1 MKTQHTD
8 TAGTPAVPP
17 SLARSKRKGW
27 LAGVGAIIVV
37 VLLVGLSALVFAQLR
52 QRQANQ
58 STTSTPPSG
67 QWKQVLQGYAIA
79 SIVAARSNPS
89 VLYACATQAP
99 VTSQASPGSAT
110 VLRSTDFG
118 DHWQDIGS
126 KASIGNTCQLAVNPA
141 DSNEIYVV
149 GAAGTPQFSAVLK
162 HSTDGGQT
170 WETIQPVLH
179 IPGVQ
184 APATWFIQQI
194 QLEGTHLFGLQWIL
208 PRAYPIDQPTRAVPY
223 LLPRLVTSTDGGH
236 NWTVIDGQFATQ
248 KLGVRS
254 YAVDPTDPNTI
265 YALFGGVLLPIERAV
280 PNDVLPAFGFKQ
292 ELFKTTDG
300 GATWHLVLN
309 NIPFG
314 SQVQLASGNPQI
326 IYVGGTFG
334 PLPLLRGEAEP
345 AIPVPVASFHL
356 QVSRDGGASWQTVA
370 IPTDMLSVQ
379 NWYVSPGGQ
388 VYASPTIPFNGQPT
402 AVAGTAVAVTAVP
415 IPTRIPQNAELP
427 PQQNS
432 LPGVHASGVPVA
444 LSQIIRRYDPASNR
458 WSDVTRPPAAGFMLQ
473 VTPAQANSGAIL
485 WFTGMV
491 NGRTSLYRYIV

>member
-17 SLARSKRKGW
+17 SPARSKRKGW
-27 LAGVGAIIVV
+27 LAGVGTIIVV
-37 VLLVGLSALVFAQLR
+37 VLVVGLSALVFAQLR
-52 QRQANQ
+52 QHQANQ

-67 QWKQVLQGYAIA
+67 QWKRVLQGYTISSIA
-79 SIVAARSNPS
+79 AARSNPS
-89 VLYACATQAP
+89 VLYACAMQTP
-99 VTSQASPGSAT
+99 VTSQASPGSPT
-110 VLRSTDFG
+110 VLRSADYG
-118 DHWQDIGS
+118 DHWQDIGN
-126 KASIGNTCQLAVNPA
+126 KASIGNTCELAVNPA
-141 DSNEIYVV
+141 GSNEIYVV
-149 GAAGTPQFSAVLK
+149 GAASSSQSSAVLK

-179 IPGVQ
+179 VPGIIH
-184 APATWFIQQI
+184 APAVWFIQQI
-194 QLEGTHLFGLQWIL
+194 QLEGTHLFGLQWIV
-208 PRAYPIDQPTRAVPY
+208 PRAYINQPIKAVPY

-236 NWTVIDGQFATQ
+236 NWTVIDGQFSSQ

-265 YALFGGVLLPIERAV
+265 YALFGGVLLPIEVAV

-300 GATWHLVLN
+300 GATWRLVLN

-314 SQVQLASGNPQI
+314 SQVQLASGNPRI

-334 PLPLLRGEAEP
+334 PLPLLRGETEP
-345 AIPVPVASFHL
+345 ANPIPVASFHL
-356 QVSRDGGASWQTVA
+356 QVSKDGGASWQLVA
-370 IPTDMLSVQ
+370 IPSDMLSIQ

-388 VYASPTIPFNGQPT
+388 VYASPTIPISGQPT

-415 IPTRIPQNAELP
+415 IPTRNPQNAELP

-432 LPGVHASGVPVA
+432 PSGVHASGVPVA
-444 LSQIIRRYDPASNR
+444 LSQIIRRYDPASNS
-458 WSDVTRPPAAGFMLQ
+458 WSDVTSPPAAGFMLQ

-485 WFTGMV
+485 WFSGMD
-491 NGRTSLYRYIV
+491 NGRASLYRYVV

>member
-1 MKTQHTD
+1 MKTQDTD

-17 SLARSKRKGW
+17 SPARSKRKGW
-27 LAGVGAIIVV
+27 LASIGAIIVV
-37 VLLVGLSALVFAQLR
+37 VLVVGLSALVFAQLR
-52 QRQANQ
+52 QHQANQ

-67 QWKQVLQGYAIA
+67 QWKQVLQGYTFT

-89 VLYACATQAP
+89 VLYACAMQVS

-118 DHWQDIGS
+118 DHWQDLGS
-126 KASIGNTCQLAVNPA
+126 KASTGNTCQLAVNPA

-149 GAAGTPQFSAVLK
+149 GTTGTPQFSTVLK

-179 IPGVQ
+179 VPGIHAQ
-184 APATWFIQQI
+184 AIWFIQQL
-194 QLEGTHLFGLQWIL
+194 QLEGNHLFGLQWIL
-208 PRAYPIDQPTRAVPY
+208 PRAYINQPIKAVPY

-236 NWTVIDGQFATQ
+236 NWTVIDGQFAAQ
-248 KLGVRS
+248 KLGVHS
-254 YAVDPTDPNTI
+254 YAVDPADSNTI
-265 YALFGGVLLPIERAV
+265 YALFGGILLPIEVAV
-280 PNDVLPAFGFKQ
+280 PNDILPSFSFKQ

-300 GATWHLVLN
+300 GATWHLLLN

-314 SQVQLASGNPQI
+314 SQVQLASGNPGI
-326 IYVGGTFG
+326 IYVGGTLG

-345 AIPVPVASFHL
+345 AFPIPVGSFHL
-356 QVSRDGGASWQTVA
+356 QVSKDGGASWQLVA
-370 IPTDMLSVQ
+370 MPSDMLSVQ

-415 IPTRIPQNAELP
+415 LPTRNPQNAELP

-432 LPGVHASGVPVA
+432 SPGVHASGAPVA
-444 LSQIIRRYDPASNR
+444 LSQIIRRYDPASNS
-458 WSDVTRPPAAGFMLQ
+458 WSDVTSPPATGFTLQ

-485 WFTGMV
+485 WFIGMV
-491 NGRTSLYRYIV
+491 DGRESLYRYVV